1 MAVTLRNIAD
11 ICEVDISTVSRALR
25 DDPRVQEETRKRIR
39 GCAAELGYVPNLAA
53 RNLVSGKTLNLWMI
67 IPDMDAP
74 VSREPARWLT
84 ESLKRQGYD
93 LLIAVFHHDPDD
105 FRHKMLRLSQ
115 NVADGAFII
124 PVGDSIPDELVHL
137 QKNGFPLVFVDRG
150 LELPGSTT
158 VTTDNTGAAAELTEK
173 CLDAGA
179 DKFVLFFK
187 EDNSA
192 ARDRMAGAE
201 RVLKEKGIPY
211 LASADASGIPA
222 EFLEHGRLAF
232 LASSPSQIA
241 SVLDLHRS
249 SIPQNGLIAG
259 VFDDWLGLTENFSNI
274 FVCRQDFK
282 TIAEQAAK
290 VMLGKI
296 TSGKKASGVI
306 RIPSSGLFDF
316 KNQFQ
321 CHPMG

>member
-11 ICEVDISTVSRALR
+11 ICEMDVSTVSRALR

-39 GCAAELGYVPNLAA
+39 ACAAELGYVPNLAA

-67 IPDMDAP
+67 IPDMDAA

-93 LLIAVFHHDPDD
+93 LLIAVFHHDPED

-124 PVGDSIPDELVHL
+124 PIGDQIPDELVNL
-137 QKNGFPLVFVDRG
+137 QKNGFPLVFMDRG
-150 LELPGSTT
+150 LDLSGCTT
-158 VTTDNTGAAAELTEK
+158 VTTDNTGAAVELTK
-173 CLDAGA
+173 RCLDAGA
-179 DKFVLFFK
+179 DKFVLFFR

-201 RVLKEKGIPY
+201 KVLNKNKIPY
-211 LASADASGIPA
+211 FAAKDASEIPA
-222 EFLEHGRLAF
+222 EFLHDGKLAF
-232 LASSPSQIA
+232 LASSPGQIA
-241 SVLDLHRS
+241 LTLDLHRAC
-249 SIPQNGLIAG
+249 IPKRGLIAG
-259 VFDDWLGLTENFSNI
+259 VFDDWQGLTENFSHI

-282 TIAEQAAK
+282 SIAEQAAK

-296 TSGKKASGVI
+296 SSGKKASGII
-306 RIPSSGLFDF
+306 RIPSPGLFDF
-316 KNQFQ
+316 KNQFN
-321 CHPMG
+321 